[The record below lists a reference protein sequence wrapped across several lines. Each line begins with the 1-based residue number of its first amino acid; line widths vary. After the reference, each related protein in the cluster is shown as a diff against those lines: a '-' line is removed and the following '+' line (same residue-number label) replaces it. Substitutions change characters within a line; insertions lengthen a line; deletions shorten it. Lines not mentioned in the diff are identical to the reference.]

1 MKCALAFVILSAV
14 ATGLG
19 SAAVHIQEIPAVSG
33 TIGLGTWNTQAEYK
47 DIEVTVGDKFL
58 YRSDFRNEAKDWEP
72 SGGDW
77 QVVAGAYRQGAT
89 GENRRSIL
97 KVPELAEAT
106 DYTVRLMARKI
117 AGAEGFLILF
127 HVTDGNFYWLNLGGW
142 LNRSHGV
149 EHKRVLVG
157 RAVPGRIETGRWYE
171 IRLELTGRR
180 IQCFLDGARILDVSD

>member
-1 MKCALAFVILSAV
+1 MKCTLAFGILSAV

-19 SAAVHIQEIPAVSG
+19 IAAVHVQEIPVVSG
-33 TIGLGTWNTQAEYK
+33 TIGLGTWNTQAEFK
-47 DIEVTVGDKFL
+47 DIEVTVGDNVL
-58 YRSDFRNEAKDWEP
+58 YRSDFTNEAKGWQP

-77 QVVAGAYRQGAT
+77 QVVGGAYRQGAT

-97 KVPELAEAT
+97 KLPALAEAT

-117 AGAEGFLILF
+117 AETEGFLILF
-127 HVTDGNFYWLNLGGW
+127 HVTDQDFYWLNLGGW

-157 RAVPGRIETGRWYE
+157 RPVPGRSETGRWYE
-171 IRLELTGRR
+171 IRIELTGRR
-180 IQCFLDGARILDVSD
+180 IKCFLDGARIGDVSD